1 MESLRIVLAALLTL
15 LLSEMVF
22 AASPEAEWELMRDKN
37 EVQVYTRSV
46 PDSAYKAFRGETVL
60 DVELNRVMALMDDT
74 EACVDWM
81 HSCTSPRLIRKLSPL
96 DRYTYMVNDLP
107 WPATDRAL
115 LLRATISQQ
124 LPERIV
130 TVALESVA
138 PESLSV
144 PDQQRLPESNGAVL
158 VEKAQGF
165 FRFTPLENDQTHVE
179 YQMHLELGG
188 ALPASMVN
196 AQLVD
201 TPYHTLKNMRK
212 QVLADQY
219 RDFRPF

>member
-15 LLSEMVF
+15 LFSGMVF

-46 PDSAYKAFRGETVL
+46 PDSPYKAFRGQTVV

-96 DRYTYMVNDLP
+96 QRYTYMVNDLP

-138 PESLSV
+138 PESLSES
-144 PDQQRLPESNGAVL
+144 DRQRLPDNDGAVL
-158 VEKAQGF
+158 VEKAKGF
-165 FRFTPLENDQTHVE
+165 FRFTPLAGDQTHVE

-201 TPYHTLKNMRK
+201 TPYYTLKNMRK
-212 QVLADQY
+212 LVLADQY